1 MLEYA
6 NIGVMLLVAC
16 TIAGT
21 ILGISFLV
29 GPRNPNPQKA
39 QPYECGIE
47 DIAPMPSRVSIRFL
61 QVAML
66 FLIFDVE
73 AVAFYPLA
81 TILRDVSSASRANG
95 LFLLAE
101 FGTFFA
107 LLVVGYLY
115 VWKKGAFRWTS

>member
-1 MLEYA
+1 MIEYA
-6 NIGVMLLVAC
+6 NVGIMFAVAC
-16 TIAGT
+16 VIAGV
-21 ILGISFLV
+21 ISGISFLV
-29 GPRNPNPQKA
+29 GPRNPNPAKS

-47 DIAPMPSRVSIRFL
+47 DLAPMPTRVSIRFL

-81 TILRDVSSASRANG
+81 TILSPLAQTSPSDA

-101 FGTFFA
+101 AGAFFA

-115 VWKKGAFRWTS
+115 VWRKGALKWNS